1 MQGSILQPHFRSGCV
16 RKGKGRRRAR
26 HCWRSRSDHGK
37 RGASSPGPDLA
48 CQMRTENRAARAPGM
63 AREALRMPGTHHPPC
78 RLPPRPAAGAPEP
91 RAERGCRSR
100 AGRAALRRDVPAGT
114 RNASDDRSP
123 FTVAAPRPG
132 PSPQGP
138 GAGLGPRHSPGPAR
152 LPGPEARE
160 RPRQRGAAPLPPRP
174 RRGSTRRP
182 DRGQARDGAG
192 RVSPE
197 RGLLV
202 AMKRGQNRPRP
213 VQAPVARG
221 DSSPKD
227 RCGRNGAPP
236 PPPPRRCV
244 RS

>member
-63 AREALRMPGTHHPPC
+63 AREALRMPGTHRPPC

-138 GAGLGPRHSPGPAR
+138 GAGLGLVTALAPLACRGPRHGNVPDRGVRLPS
-152 LPGPEARE
+152 LPGPDE
-160 RPRQRGAAPLPPRP
+160 AAPADPTAARLVTAPA
-174 RRGSTRRP
+174 GSA
-182 DRGQARDGAG
+182 QSAA
-192 RVSPE
+192 
-197 RGLLV
+197 
-202 AMKRGQNRPRP
+202 
-213 VQAPVARG
+213 
-221 DSSPKD
+221 SSW
-227 RCGRNGAPP
+227 R
-236 PPPPRRCV
+236 
-244 RS
+244 

>member
-16 RKGKGRRRAR
+16 RKGKGRGRAR

-63 AREALRMPGTHHPPC
+63 AREALRMPGTHRPPC

-100 AGRAALRRDVPAGT
+100 AGRAALRRDVPQAREMPVTIG
-114 RNASDDRSP
+114 RSP
-123 FTVAAPRPG
+123 APRTVPT
-132 PSPQGP
+132 
-138 GAGLGPRHSPGPAR
+138 GPRSWPRASSQPCPRSPAR
-152 LPGPEARE
+152 ARGTGTSPTE
-160 RPRQRGAAPLPPRP
+160 GAAPIPPRP

-221 DSSPKD
+221 DSNPKD

-236 PPPPRRCV
+236 PPTPRRCV

>member
-16 RKGKGRRRAR
+16 RKGKGRRRAQ

-37 RGASSPGPDLA
+37 RGASSPGPDLPD
-48 CQMRTENRAARAPGM
+48 ENR
-63 AREALRMPGTHHPPC
+63 
-78 RLPPRPAAGAPEP
+78 EP
-91 RAERGCRSR
+91 SR
-100 AGRAALRRDVPAGT
+100 AGSRDGPRGAEDAGDPPPAVPASPSPRGRSSRAASRARLPFTRRTSSAEKRRPAGT

-123 FTVAAPRPG
+123 FTVAASRPG

-182 DRGQARDGAG
+182 DRSQARDGAG

-197 RGLLV
+197 HGLLV

>member
-63 AREALRMPGTHHPPC
+63 AREALRMPGTHRPPC

-160 RPRQRGAAPLPPRP
+160 RPRQRVRLPSLPGLDEAAPADPTAARLVTAPAGSARARPPRGDEARSEP
-174 RRGSTRRP
+174 PATCPGPCRSGRQQPQRP
-182 DRGQARDGAG
+182 LWA
-192 RVSPE
+192 
-197 RGLLV
+197 
-202 AMKRGQNRPRP
+202 
-213 VQAPVARG
+213 
-221 DSSPKD
+221 
-227 RCGRNGAPP
+227 
-236 PPPPRRCV
+236 
-244 RS
+244 